1 MNIEHPILVMDE
13 DGDFRV
19 DWKGERGEKNIL
31 HGPWCETII
40 SGQFYLVP
48 VPGTIDSDIDFTGTA

>member
-1 MNIEHPILVMDE
+1 MSEDLRPILVIEE

-19 DWKGERGEKNIL
+19 DWKGVRGEKNVL
-31 HGPWCETII
+31 FGPWTEKLI

-48 VPGTIDSDIDFTGTA
+48 VEKTIVIDWGKIL